1 MDARARCALTMT
13 KKYVLLFSFI
23 ISLILL
29 GTAKATFAQSATAI
43 TQNTDQKAQLQS
55 QLDQIES
62 EIAAQQKILDD
73 QKTRSNSLSKEIATL
88 DATIKKYQL
97 DIKARNIAIQ
107 QLTDS
112 IGDKQTTINQLSD
125 KMQREKESLAEIIR
139 RTSEIDSITIVDAL
153 LSKENI
159 SGVFEDLSTF
169 DSIKTEMQQSFS
181 DIIDTKTKTATQKA
195 DLESK
200 RNDEMELKALQ
211 VLQQSRIQEQE
222 KEKNDILKAS
232 KGLESTY
239 QKIIKDKV
247 LTAGEIRTQLFSLQG
262 SAQIPFPKAVE
273 YATAVGAKTNIRPA
287 FILGIIAEESNLGQN
302 VGTGSW
308 LVDMKAPRDT
318 EPFLAICKNLG
329 VDANKAP
336 VSKKAWYGY
345 GGAMGPAQ
353 FIPSTWVLYG
363 GFRKDSN
370 GIWNYDSGTDRI
382 RTTLGSNRPSDPWNP
397 QDAFMASALL
407 SKENGAV
414 NGSFASERLA
424 ALRYLAGWT
433 NATKKAYAFYGDDV
447 MNLAAKYQA
456 QIDILA
462 GK

>member
-1 MDARARCALTMT
+1 MIRRT
-13 KKYVLLFSFI
+13 VLSFLFI
-23 ISLILL
+23 ILFLL
-29 GTAKATFAQSATAI
+29 GTVQATFAQSATAI
-43 TQNTDQKAQLQS
+43 TENAAKKAQLQS

-62 EIAAQQKILDD
+62 EIAAQQKILDA
-73 QKTRSNSLSKEIATL
+73 QKSRSNSLSKEIATL

-107 QLTDS
+107 QLTDN
-112 IGDKQTTINQLSD
+112 IGDKQNTINQLSA
-125 KMQREKESLAEIIR
+125 KMQAEKDSLAEIIR
-139 RTSEIDSITIVDAL
+139 RTAEIDSISTVGAL
-153 LSKENI
+153 LAKENI
-159 SGVFEDLSTF
+159 SGVFEDLNTF
-169 DSIKTEMQQSFS
+169 DSIKNELQKSFI
-181 DIIDTKTKTATQKA
+181 DITDTKNQTASEKA

-211 VLQQSRIQEQE
+211 TLQQSRIKEQE

-232 KGLESTY
+232 KGLETGY

-247 LTAGEIRTQLFSLQG
+247 LTAGEIRNQLFSLQG
-262 SAQIPFPKAVE
+262 SAQISFPKAVE
-273 YATAVGAKTNIRPA
+273 YATVVGLATNIRPA

-329 VDANKAP
+329 IDANRAP

-363 GFRKDSN
+363 GFKKDAN
-370 GIWNYDSGTDRI
+370 GNWNYDASTDKI
-382 RTTLGSNRPSDPWNP
+382 RKALGNGRPSDPWNP
-397 QDAFMASALL
+397 LDAFMASALL

-424 ALRYLAGWT
+424 ALRYLAGWN